1 MTLKYSNILV
11 AVDGS
16 KESELAFKKGAAA
29 AVRNNATLHL
39 AHIIDNRSFG
49 SIEAYDRTIA
59 DRTMKNS
66 EELLSK
72 YKQEAEAAA
81 ARISY
86 LASRISL
93 SVTTAAAAAS
103 SAVVRHSSSCPSA
116 STSPSFITPCVQRDS
131 HTTSA
136 ASATRRRGRRCPAWT
151 PSERTSSSAAP

>member
-59 DRTMKNS
+59 DRTMKTS
-66 EELLSK
+66 EELLAR
-72 YKQEAEAAA
+72 YKEEAQAAGVENVNIIIEYGVPKIAIPKELAPKLNADVIICGATGLNA
-81 ARISY
+81 AERFIMGSVSERIV
-86 LASRISL
+86 R
-93 SVTTAAAAAS
+93 TAKCDVL
-103 SAVVRHSSSCPSA
+103 VVR
-116 STSPSFITPCVQRDS
+116 RDQEDLL
-131 HTTSA
+131 T
-136 ASATRRRGRRCPAWT
+136 
-151 PSERTSSSAAP
+151 EE

>member
-72 YKQEAEAAA
+72 YKQEAEAAGVKNVNVIIEYGVPKVAIPKELAPKLNVDVIICGATGLNA
-81 ARISY
+81 AERFIMGSVSERIV
-86 LASRISL
+86 R
-93 SVTTAAAAAS
+93 TAKCDVL
-103 SAVVRHSSSCPSA
+103 VVR
-116 STSPSFITPCVQRDS
+116 RDQEDLF
-131 HTTSA
+131 T
-136 ASATRRRGRRCPAWT
+136 
-151 PSERTSSSAAP
+151 EN

>member
-72 YKQEAEAAA
+72 YKQEAEAAGVENVNVIIEYGVPKVAIPKELAPKLNVDVIICGATGLNA
-81 ARISY
+81 AERFIMGSVSERIV
-86 LASRISL
+86 R
-93 SVTTAAAAAS
+93 TAKCDVL
-103 SAVVRHSSSCPSA
+103 VVR
-116 STSPSFITPCVQRDS
+116 RDQEDLF
-131 HTTSA
+131 T
-136 ASATRRRGRRCPAWT
+136 
-151 PSERTSSSAAP
+151 EN

>member
-59 DRTMKNS
+59 DRTMKTS
-66 EELLSK
+66 EELLAR
-72 YKQEAEAAA
+72 YKEEAQAAGVENVNIIIEYGVPKVAIPKELAPKLNIDVIICGATGLNA
-81 ARISY
+81 AERFIMGSVSERIV
-86 LASRISL
+86 R
-93 SVTTAAAAAS
+93 TAKCDVL
-103 SAVVRHSSSCPSA
+103 VVR
-116 STSPSFITPCVQRDS
+116 RDQEDLL
-131 HTTSA
+131 T
-136 ASATRRRGRRCPAWT
+136 
-151 PSERTSSSAAP
+151 EE

>member
-72 YKQEAEAAA
+72 YKQEAEAAGVENVNVIIEYGVPKVAIPKELAPKLNVDVIVCGATGLNA
-81 ARISY
+81 AERFIMGSVSERIV
-86 LASRISL
+86 R
-93 SVTTAAAAAS
+93 TAKCDVL
-103 SAVVRHSSSCPSA
+103 VVR
-116 STSPSFITPCVQRDS
+116 RDQEDLF
-131 HTTSA
+131 T
-136 ASATRRRGRRCPAWT
+136 
-151 PSERTSSSAAP
+151 EN

>member
-66 EELLSK
+66 EELLAN
-72 YKQEAEAAA
+72 YKQEAEAAGVKNVNVIIEYGVPKVAIPKELAPKLNVDVIICGATGLNA
-81 ARISY
+81 AERFIMGSVSERIV
-86 LASRISL
+86 R
-93 SVTTAAAAAS
+93 TAKCDVL
-103 SAVVRHSSSCPSA
+103 VVR
-116 STSPSFITPCVQRDS
+116 RDQEDLF
-131 HTTSA
+131 T
-136 ASATRRRGRRCPAWT
+136 
-151 PSERTSSSAAP
+151 EN

>member
-66 EELLSK
+66 EELLAN
-72 YKQEAEAAA
+72 YKQEAEAAGVENVNVIIEYGVPKVAIPKELAPKLNVDVIICGATGLNA
-81 ARISY
+81 AERFIMGSVSERIV
-86 LASRISL
+86 R
-93 SVTTAAAAAS
+93 TAKCDVL
-103 SAVVRHSSSCPSA
+103 VVR
-116 STSPSFITPCVQRDS
+116 RDQEGLF
-131 HTTSA
+131 T
-136 ASATRRRGRRCPAWT
+136 
-151 PSERTSSSAAP
+151 EN

>member
-16 KESELAFKKGAAA
+16 KESEVAFKKGAAA

-66 EELLSK
+66 EELLAK
-72 YKQEAEAAA
+72 YKQEAEAAGVENVNVIIEYGVPKVAIPKELAPKLNVDVIVCGATGLNA
-81 ARISY
+81 AERFIMGSVSERIV
-86 LASRISL
+86 R
-93 SVTTAAAAAS
+93 TAKCDVL
-103 SAVVRHSSSCPSA
+103 VVR
-116 STSPSFITPCVQRDS
+116 RDQEDLF
-131 HTTSA
+131 T
-136 ASATRRRGRRCPAWT
+136 
-151 PSERTSSSAAP
+151 EN

>member
-66 EELLSK
+66 EELLAK
-72 YKQEAEAAA
+72 YKQEAEAAGVKNVNVIIEYGVPKVAIPKELAPKLNVDVIICGATGLNA
-81 ARISY
+81 AERFIMGSVSERIV
-86 LASRISL
+86 R
-93 SVTTAAAAAS
+93 TAKCDVL
-103 SAVVRHSSSCPSA
+103 VVR
-116 STSPSFITPCVQRDS
+116 RDQEDLF
-131 HTTSA
+131 T
-136 ASATRRRGRRCPAWT
+136 
-151 PSERTSSSAAP
+151 EN

>member
-66 EELLSK
+66 EELLAN
-72 YKQEAEAAA
+72 YKQEAEAAGVENVNVIIEYGVPKVAIPKELAPKLNVDVIICGATGLNA
-81 ARISY
+81 AERFIMGSVSERIV
-86 LASRISL
+86 R
-93 SVTTAAAAAS
+93 TAKCDVL
-103 SAVVRHSSSCPSA
+103 VVR
-116 STSPSFITPCVQRDS
+116 RDQEDLF
-131 HTTSA
+131 T
-136 ASATRRRGRRCPAWT
+136 
-151 PSERTSSSAAP
+151 EN

>member
-66 EELLSK
+66 EELLAN
-72 YKQEAEAAA
+72 YKQEAEAAGVKNVNVIIEYGVPKVAIPKELAPKLNVDVIICGATGLNA
-81 ARISY
+81 AERFIMGSVSERIV
-86 LASRISL
+86 R
-93 SVTTAAAAAS
+93 TAKCDVL
-103 SAVVRHSSSCPSA
+103 VVR
-116 STSPSFITPCVQRDS
+116 RDQEGLF
-131 HTTSA
+131 T
-136 ASATRRRGRRCPAWT
+136 
-151 PSERTSSSAAP
+151 EN

>member
-16 KESELAFKKGAAA
+16 KEAELAFKKGAAA

-66 EELLSK
+66 EELLAK
-72 YKQEAEAAA
+72 YKQEAEAAGVENVDVIIEYGVPKVAIPKELAPKLNVDVIVCGATGLNA
-81 ARISY
+81 AERFIMGSVSERIV
-86 LASRISL
+86 R
-93 SVTTAAAAAS
+93 TAKCDVL
-103 SAVVRHSSSCPSA
+103 VVR
-116 STSPSFITPCVQRDS
+116 RDQEDLF
-131 HTTSA
+131 T
-136 ASATRRRGRRCPAWT
+136 
-151 PSERTSSSAAP
+151 EN

>member
-66 EELLSK
+66 EELLAK
-72 YKQEAEAAA
+72 YKQEAEAAGVENVNVIIEYGVPKVAIPKELAPKLNVDVIVCGATGLNA
-81 ARISY
+81 AERFIMGSVSERIV
-86 LASRISL
+86 R
-93 SVTTAAAAAS
+93 TAKCDVL
-103 SAVVRHSSSCPSA
+103 VVR
-116 STSPSFITPCVQRDS
+116 RDQEDLF
-131 HTTSA
+131 T
-136 ASATRRRGRRCPAWT
+136 
-151 PSERTSSSAAP
+151 EN

>member
-66 EELLSK
+66 EELLAK
-72 YKQEAEAAA
+72 YKQEAEAAGVKNVNVIIEYGVPKVAIPKELAPKLNVDVIICGATGLNA
-81 ARISY
+81 AERFIMGSVSERIV
-86 LASRISL
+86 R
-93 SVTTAAAAAS
+93 TAKCDVL
-103 SAVVRHSSSCPSA
+103 VVR
-116 STSPSFITPCVQRDS
+116 RDQEGLF
-131 HTTSA
+131 T
-136 ASATRRRGRRCPAWT
+136 
-151 PSERTSSSAAP
+151 EN

>member
-66 EELLSK
+66 EELLAK
-72 YKQEAEAAA
+72 YKQEAEAAGVENVNVIIEYGVPKVAIPKELAPKLNVDVIICGATGLNA
-81 ARISY
+81 AERFIMGSVSERIV
-86 LASRISL
+86 R
-93 SVTTAAAAAS
+93 TAKCDVL
-103 SAVVRHSSSCPSA
+103 VVR
-116 STSPSFITPCVQRDS
+116 RDQEDLF
-131 HTTSA
+131 T
-136 ASATRRRGRRCPAWT
+136 
-151 PSERTSSSAAP
+151 EN